1 MISIQNRR
9 YLGNKYRL
17 LNFIDSTIKKYCPDT
32 NTICDIFA
40 GTGVV
45 GYHFM
50 DRMQIITN
58 DTLYS
63 NYLAHIAF
71 MSSDRINEEKICEII
86 GKYNKLYPKEIDEN
100 YMSMTFSDTYFSYN
114 DCKMI
119 GAIREDIEFLYANEE
134 ITEREK
140 AILITSLLY
149 AMDKIANT
157 CGHYDAYR
165 KGVEYEKHI
174 HLECLDFSKKPAFD
188 NVFFNED
195 SNELIKKAEFPYV
208 DCVYCDPPYNS
219 RNYCDLYHV
228 LENVAKWEK
237 PSVEGVAKKMD
248 RTALKSKYCSRN
260 AAQAF
265 EDLVTNL
272 KCKYIVL
279 SYNNTG
285 DSANDRSNA
294 RMSDDDILRIL
305 SEKGNVKMYSR
316 KYKAFT
322 TGKSDNQKNR
332 ERLFVCTVKQDE

>member
-86 GKYNKLYPKEIDEN
+86 GKYNKLNPKEIDEN

-119 GAIREDIEFLYANEE
+119 GAIREDLEFLYANEE

-140 AILITSLLY
+140 AI
-149 AMDKIANT
+149 
-157 CGHYDAYR
+157 
-165 KGVEYEKHI
+165 
-174 HLECLDFSKKPAFD
+174 
-188 NVFFNED
+188 
-195 SNELIKKAEFPYV
+195 
-208 DCVYCDPPYNS
+208 
-219 RNYCDLYHV
+219 
-228 LENVAKWEK
+228 
-237 PSVEGVAKKMD
+237 
-248 RTALKSKYCSRN
+248 
-260 AAQAF
+260 
-265 EDLVTNL
+265 
-272 KCKYIVL
+272 
-279 SYNNTG
+279 
-285 DSANDRSNA
+285 
-294 RMSDDDILRIL
+294 
-305 SEKGNVKMYSR
+305 
-316 KYKAFT
+316 
-322 TGKSDNQKNR
+322 
-332 ERLFVCTVKQDE
+332 